1 MTYSVIDTEIDEA
14 GKFRVRVDINGQT
27 VMLKFQEAPTDEE
40 VQAEAA
46 RYDALMQEQ
55 ANAAPNSE

>member
-1 MTYSVIDTEIDEA
+1 MYEVIDEEIDEA
-14 GKFRVRVDINGQT
+14 GKTRVRVAINGET
-27 VMLKFQEAPTDEE
+27 AMFKFQSDPTDEE

-55 ANAAPNSE
+55 ADGAPDPV

>member
-14 GKFRVRVDINGQT
+14 GKFRVRVVINGQT

-40 VQAEAA
+40 VQAEAT